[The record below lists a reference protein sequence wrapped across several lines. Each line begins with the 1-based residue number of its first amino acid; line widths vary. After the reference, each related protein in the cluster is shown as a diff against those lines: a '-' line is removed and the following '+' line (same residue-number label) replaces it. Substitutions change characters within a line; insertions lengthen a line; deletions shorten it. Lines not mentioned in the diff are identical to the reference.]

1 MDLLAAPYVAAA
13 LLLVVAGVAKAM
25 EPLPLARALRI
36 AGFPVRGPLLTPL
49 VRVGAVVEAVVG
61 GAAVVAPSLLTAA
74 LLTASYAAFTAFVLR
89 ALRSGSPLATCG
101 CFGGADTPPTAVH
114 ALTTAG
120 LAVVAGVAA
129 VSPTGLDLT
138 PALLVMVAVLAYLVY
153 LVLAVLPLVSRR
165 ATR

>member
-36 AGFPVRGPLLTPL
+36 AGFPVRGPALSPL
-49 VRVGAVVEAVVG
+49 VRIGATAEAVIG
-61 GAAVVAPSLLTAA
+61 GAAVVAPHLITAA
-74 LLTASYAAFTAFVLR
+74 LLAASYAAFTAFVVR

-114 ALTTAG
+114 AVVTAA
-120 LAVVAGVAA
+120 LAAVAVVVAL
-129 VSPTGLDLT
+129 SPTGLALT
-138 PALLVMVAVLAYLVY
+138 PALLVLIGVLAYLVY
-153 LVLAVLPLVSRR
+153 LTLAVLPLVSRR